1 MPLISGNT
9 GNLGLPLCLFAF
21 GDAGFGYAI
30 IVFAVTSILAFT
42 IGIWVVSGGFTQ
54 ANTEGASC
62 GEYNFWTHFYVA
74 RLGNTNIFD

>member
-42 IGIWVVSGGFTQ
+42 IGIWVVSG
-54 ANTEGASC
+54 EVHPSK
-62 GEYNFWTHFYVA
+62 Y
-74 RLGNTNIFD
+74 